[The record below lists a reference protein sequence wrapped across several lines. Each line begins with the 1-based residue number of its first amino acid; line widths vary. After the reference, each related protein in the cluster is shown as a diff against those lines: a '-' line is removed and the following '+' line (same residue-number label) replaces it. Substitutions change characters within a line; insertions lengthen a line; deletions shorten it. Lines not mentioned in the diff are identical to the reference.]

1 MADYRVSLQSFA
13 DELRLET
20 VTAPCALSQ
29 IFIRSAEVARPG
41 LILAGF
47 EEHFDSRRMQ
57 IIGLMEYTYLEQR
70 SPEERYD
77 SLHRLFRHQ
86 PVVVVLTRDL
96 TVFYEMKQLAQEF
109 GVPLLRSLD
118 RTSDFMSAS
127 ISYLNVQLAPMMLQ
141 HGELVEVFGEGI
153 LILGES
159 GVGKSET
166 AIELVNRGHR
176 LVADDSVELRRVSER
191 TIVGTSPENIRYFVE
206 LRGIGI
212 VNIKQLYGMGAVKL
226 SERIDFVVN
235 LEHWVQGK
243 NYSKIGMGDETL
255 DILGLKIPMIT
266 IPVRPGRNLAVI
278 VEVAAM
284 NHRNLKLGYNA
295 EKDLLKSLGLTDDLI

>member
-1 MADYRVSLQSFA
+1 MADYKVSLQQFA

-20 VTAPCALSQ
+20 VHAPCALSQ
-29 IFIRSAEVARPG
+29 IFIRSTEVSRPG

-47 EEHFDSRRMQ
+47 EEHFDSRRIQ

-70 SPEERYD
+70 SAEERYA
-77 SLHRLFRHQ
+77 SLDRLMGHK
-86 PVVVVLTRDL
+86 PVVVVLTRELD
-96 TVFYEMKQLAQEF
+96 VFDEMRELAVKYS
-109 GVPLLRSLD
+109 VPLMRSLD
-118 RTSDFMSAS
+118 KTSDFMSAS
-127 ISYLNVQLAPMMLQ
+127 IAYLNVQLAPMVLQ

-166 AIELVNRGHR
+166 AVELINRGHR

-191 TIVGTSPENIRYFVE
+191 TIVGTSPDNIRYFVE

-212 VNIKQLYGMGAVKL
+212 VNVKQLFGMGAVKL
-226 SERIDFVVN
+226 SERVDFVVN
-235 LEHWVQGK
+235 LEHWVEGK

-295 EKDLLKSLGLTDDLI
+295 EEDLLKSLGLTDDLM